1 MQKAHHK
8 GEVIKP
14 YTVRADVFTNHNP
27 HPNPNPHPIPNP
39 DPDPDPNP
47 NQGPPEAED
56 PHAKDVHPCDEIAPP
71 NSTLNVTLS
80 MSAPKGVDSAL
91 MPNATGNA
99 SRGTNGSQG
108 NGTTIWI
115 NGTEVAINTT
125 TNGSNA
131 TRGPAPTPTP
141 APVPLWDGNDAPAC
155 VVRTENAVNCLAF
168 AFDSCLLAS
177 GGRDEKV
184 TIFNASSCEI
194 VREFS
199 YSDEVLTYP

>member
-1 MQKAHHK
+1 M
-8 GEVIKP
+8 
-14 YTVRADVFTNHNP
+14 RADVFTNP
-27 HPNPNPHPIPNP
+27 HRSPLTFHPHPILNPDP

-71 NSTLNVTLS
+71 NSTLNVTLN
-80 MSAPKGVDSAL
+80 MSAPKGVDSSL

-131 TRGPAPTPTP
+131 TKGPAPTPTP

-184 TIFNASSCEI
+184 TIFS
-194 VREFS
+194 
-199 YSDEVLTYP
+199 

>member
-1 MQKAHHK
+1 LDPRGAAEELVQLNTSVRAEGSPLLASFPKNGSKTIECLRNAPTWLRLQTSVQKAHKK

-14 YTVRADVFTNHNP
+14 YT
-27 HPNPNPHPIPNP
+27 
-39 DPDPDPNP
+39 
-47 NQGPPEAED
+47 GPPDAED
-56 PHAKDVHPCDEIAPP
+56 PHAKDVHPCDDIAPP
-71 NSTLNVTLS
+71 NSTLNVTLN
-80 MSAPKGVDSAL
+80 MSAPKGVDSSL

-108 NGTTIWI
+108 NGTTVYI
-115 NGTEVAINTT
+115 NGTWVPSND

-131 TRGPAPTPTP
+131 TRAPAPTPTP
-141 APVPLWDGNDAPAC
+141 APTPAWDGNDAPAC

-184 TIFNASSCEI
+184 TI
-194 VREFS
+194 
-199 YSDEVLTYP
+199 